1 MDIDTHLAALADAL
15 LRNDTP
21 TIIATLEELER
32 QVPAEELSELLAP
45 LLDQRTLLSLALL
58 L

>member
-1 MDIDTHLAALADAL
+1 MDIDAHLAALADAL

-32 QVPAEELSELLAP
+32 QVPPEELSELLAP